1 MNFVPY
7 VVDQK
12 NERAYDIY
20 SRLLNDRIIMLVGE
34 INDQSASTIVAMLLY
49 LESISHDKISLYI
62 NSGGGSVTAGLQ
74 IIDTMNF
81 ISSPVETICIGA
93 AMSMAA
99 VILACGEHGKRYAL
113 PNSEVM
119 IHQPSG
125 GFEGTE
131 LDVRIYAARLLR
143 IKNRLYEILA
153 DACNRSISEI
163 EEKSQ
168 RDCFLTSDE
177 AKDFGIIDKVIEK
190 LKAR

>member
-1 MNFVPY
+1 MNFIPY
-7 VVDQK
+7 VVDQN

-99 VILACGEHGKRYAL
+99 VILACGEQGKRYAL

-153 DACNRSISEI
+153 ATCNKSTFEI

-168 RDCFLTSDE
+168 RDCFLTSEE
-177 AKDFGIIDKVIEK
+177 AKDFGIIDKVITK
-190 LKAR
+190 IQN

>member
-1 MNFVPY
+1 MNFIPY

-12 NERAYDIY
+12 DERAYDIY

-49 LESISHDKISLYI
+49 LESISHEKISLYI

-74 IIDTMNF
+74 IIDTIRF
-81 ISSPVETICIGA
+81 IKSPVETICIGA

-99 VILACGEHGKRYAL
+99 VILACGEKGKRYAL
-113 PNSEVM
+113 PNREVM

-143 IKNRLYEILA
+143 IKNRLYEILS
-153 DACNRSISEI
+153 DVCGKSISEI

-168 RDCFLTSDE
+168 RDCFLTSTE

-190 LKAR
+190 ID